1 MSSRTIAVAESELS
15 AILKGDN
22 EIIEELEGDAVDRAE
37 RDLEIHN
44 IAEAKAAEARAAARQ
59 ARQLSKQQKL
69 LAPKSPIRSIA
80 ETSIIPA
87 TLMPPP
93 PPPSSSGNTFK
104 ISLKS
109 AGIASATATPGDT
122 PFKTPAPVDKMA
134 RSTSTAAVAATPSTP
149 MSSVRLAGGTALYP
163 ETPATPDVAKAL
175 QFAPPTAVKS
185 EAGDDDDEGGD
196 KKLSKE
202 ERKAAKKAAKA
213 AKKAAKAAQSGDMNV
228 DDIDLMAI
236 DVPEPAAVPAGG
248 LKFKLK
254 LKMTSS
260 ADATASTSAPP
271 PPTPSAVVAAAP
283 PPPPPTM
290 STAPVFASS
299 LLAQAVPVVTP
310 APTSVAHPPTS
321 ASVPQPPIVFGSSL
335 LASAVPI
342 AAPPPVPIVKL
353 EVPDVPVAAPPP
365 PPVPTRPTPPPP
377 PTQSMQQPSYV
388 TSPAFVAAT
397 ERVKECESKLEA
409 AQKVLEAD
417 EAKVAS
423 APNPVFAQRLQG
435 KIAASMAARDAAT
448 AELNAAR
455 DALQAVIA
463 AHTQ

>member
-1 MSSRTIAVAESELS
+1 M
-15 AILKGDN
+15 
-22 EIIEELEGDAVDRAE
+22 
-37 RDLEIHN
+37 
-44 IAEAKAAEARAAARQ
+44 
-59 ARQLSKQQKL
+59 
-69 LAPKSPIRSIA
+69 
-80 ETSIIPA
+80 
-87 TLMPPP
+87 
-93 PPPSSSGNTFK
+93 
-104 ISLKS
+104 
-109 AGIASATATPGDT
+109 
-122 PFKTPAPVDKMA
+122 
-134 RSTSTAAVAATPSTP
+134 
-149 MSSVRLAGGTALYP
+149 YP

-185 EAGDDDDEGGD
+185 EAGDDDEEGGD

-213 AKKAAKAAQSGDMNV
+213 AKKAAKAAQSEDMNV

-248 LKFKLK
+248 LKVKLK

-260 ADATASTSAPP
+260 SADSTASTSAPP
-271 PPTPSAVVAAAP
+271 PTVASAP
-283 PPPPPTM
+283 PPTVL
-290 STAPVFASS
+290 SAPVFASS
-299 LLAQAVPVVTP
+299 LLAQAVPVVTH
-310 APTSVAHPPTS
+310 APTIVAHPPTS
-321 ASVPQPPIVFGSSL
+321 ASVPQPPPVVFGSSL
-335 LASAVPI
+335 LAAAVPI

-397 ERVKECESKLEA
+397 ERVKECASKLEA

-463 AHTQ
+463 AHKQ